1 MGQKVNPYGFRL
13 GVIRQSK
20 SRWFA
25 EGKAYRQYLV
35 EDLKIRQFVEEA
47 LKAASLSNVTIERT
61 SDTLTVTVETAK
73 PGIVIGRQ
81 GKDVDILRQKIEKMT
96 GHKVRVNVE
105 ETKEPDI
112 NAQLVADS
120 IARQIERRVSYRRAM
135 KQAVD
140 RAMSMGAGGIRCSVS
155 GRLGGAEIARTE
167 GVGPEGRVPLH
178 TLRADIELGLA
189 EAKTGYGHIGVKVW
203 VYKGEIL
210 PPKKTEVRVEPAE
223 VLTSAPEEPESI
235 REARAAAAAYD
246 AEMAAAQAAAAPAEA
261 APAEAAVA
269 ADADDVVIAEALEES
284 PSPEA
289 AESEGE

>member
-25 EGKAYRQYLV
+25 EGKTYREHLV
-35 EDLKIRQFVEEA
+35 EDLKIRRFVEGA
-47 LKAASLSNVTIERT
+47 LKAASLSNITIERT

-81 GKDVDILRQKIEKMT
+81 GKDVDALRQKIEKMT
-96 GHKVRVNVE
+96 SQKVRVNVE
-105 ETKEPDI
+105 ETKDPDI

-135 KQAVD
+135 KQAID

-155 GRLGGAEIARTE
+155 GRLGGAEIARTD

-189 EAKTGYGHIGVKVW
+189 EAKTSYGHIGVKVW

-210 PPKKTEVRVEPAE
+210 PPKKTEVRVEPAKI
-223 VLTSAPEEPESI
+223 LTSAPEEPESI

-246 AEMAAAQAAAAPAEA
+246 AEVAVAEAAAAPAEA
-261 APAEAAVA
+261 AGA

-289 AESEGE
+289 AGSEGE